1 MTGQLILNN
10 FPISKMVL
18 KHRVPKAT
26 HVTVSQDL
34 QLDLL

>member
-10 FPISKMVL
+10 FPIQKMVL
-18 KHRVPKAT
+18 KHLVPKAT
-26 HVTVSQDL
+26 HVIVSQDL